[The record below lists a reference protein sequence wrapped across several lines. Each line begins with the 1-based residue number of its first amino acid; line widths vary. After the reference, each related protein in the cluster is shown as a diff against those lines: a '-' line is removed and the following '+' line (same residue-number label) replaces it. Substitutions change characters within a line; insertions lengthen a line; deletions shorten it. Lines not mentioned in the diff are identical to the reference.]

1 MTSTTTPSRRGLM
14 LVLSSPSGA
23 GKTTISR
30 IVLEKERDSGL
41 GLSISA
47 TTRARRPSEV
57 GGTHYFFLSEAEFM
71 RRREAGEFLES
82 AQVHGNYYATP
93 REFVEGELSAGRD
106 VLFDI
111 DWQGAA
117 QIREAAPADMVS
129 VFILPPSAEAL
140 RERLVRRAEDDE
152 ETIARRLANARE
164 EIAHWSEYDYVIV
177 NQDLEESIA
186 QVRAILRTERIKRG
200 MFFGSSE
207 RSEVE
212 KAGSLAGGLATRAQE
227 DLPNKVHEISE
238 GLSEAA

>member
-1 MTSTTTPSRRGLM
+1 M

-47 TTRARRPSEV
+47 TTRAKRPSEV
-57 GGTHYFFLSEAEFM
+57 EGTHYFFQAEREFT
-71 RRREAGEFLES
+71 RRRDGGEFLEW

-117 QIREAAPADMVS
+117 QIRKAAPADMVS
-129 VFILPPSAEAL
+129 VFILPPSAQAL
-140 RERLVRRAEDDE
+140 RERLVRRAEDDGA
-152 ETIARRLANARE
+152 TISRRLVNART
-164 EIAHWSEYDYVIV
+164 EIAHWNEYDYVLV
-177 NQDLEESIA
+177 NHDVEDSVA
-186 QVRAILRTERIKRG
+186 DVRAILRAERLRRARQIG
-200 MFFGSSE
+200 LE
-207 RSEVE
+207 AEV
-212 KAGSLAGGLATRAQE
+212 A
-227 DLPNKVHEISE
+227 
-238 GLSEAA
+238 GLSTALKNLD